1 MYIFYLLLCESY
13 AIILPMPLKLNK
25 ETVEFIREKF
35 EKSLY
40 SKKYTTAPGIG
51 NSLVF
56 IKQATVLEGTEP
68 VSVEISVR
76 WTEEG
81 ARQDYVEVYFKSFTK
96 RRMYTSRYDF
106 SLTNRDDVQQRLI
119 PLINTHENY
128 TKKFFIVTLF
138 KNIQE
143 DRRKDTGHYLSG
155 ETNKLMLSLKE
166 IDRIDASVYSDT
178 SITPPS
184 VYFTDGEELPF
195 DTEDFFT
202 KLAK

>member
-1 MYIFYLLLCESY
+1 MLLCELC
-13 AIILPMPLKLNK
+13 AIILRMTLKLNK
-25 ETVEFIREKF
+25 ETVEFIRENF
-35 EKSLY
+35 ETSLF
-40 SKKYTTAPGIG
+40 SKKYKTAPGIG

-68 VSVEISVR
+68 VNIEISVR

-106 SLTNRDDVQQRLI
+106 SLENRSNIKQRLAS
-119 PLINTHENY
+119 LINTHENY

-178 SITPPS
+178 NIIPPS
-184 VYFTDGEELPF
+184 VYFTDGEELSF
-195 DTEDFFT
+195 DTDDFFT

>member
-1 MYIFYLLLCESY
+1 
-13 AIILPMPLKLNK
+13 MPLKLNK
-25 ETVEFIREKF
+25 ETVEFIRENF
-35 EKSLY
+35 EASLF
-40 SKKYTTAPGIG
+40 SKKYKTAPGIG

-68 VSVEISVR
+68 VNIEISVR

-81 ARQDYVEVYFKSFTK
+81 AREEYVEVYFKSYTK
-96 RRMYTSRYDF
+96 RRVYTSRYDF
-106 SLTNRDDVQQRLI
+106 SLSNRSDVQKRLI
-119 PLINTHENY
+119 SLINTHENY

-143 DRRKDTGHYLSG
+143 DRRKETGHYLSG
-155 ETNKLMLSLKE
+155 ETNKLMQSLKE
-166 IDRIDASVYSDT
+166 IDRIDASVYSDAE
-178 SITPPS
+178 INPPS

-195 DTEDFFT
+195 DAEDFFT

>member
-1 MYIFYLLLCESY
+1 
-13 AIILPMPLKLNK
+13 MPLKLNK
-25 ETVEFIREKF
+25 ETVEFIRENF
-35 EKSLY
+35 ETSLF
-40 SKKYTTAPGIG
+40 SKKYKTAPGIG

-68 VSVEISVR
+68 VNIEISVR

-106 SLTNRDDVQQRLI
+106 SLENRSNIKQRLAS
-119 PLINTHENY
+119 LINTHENY

-178 SITPPS
+178 NIIPPS
-184 VYFTDGEELPF
+184 VYFTDGEELSF
-195 DTEDFFT
+195 DEEDFFT